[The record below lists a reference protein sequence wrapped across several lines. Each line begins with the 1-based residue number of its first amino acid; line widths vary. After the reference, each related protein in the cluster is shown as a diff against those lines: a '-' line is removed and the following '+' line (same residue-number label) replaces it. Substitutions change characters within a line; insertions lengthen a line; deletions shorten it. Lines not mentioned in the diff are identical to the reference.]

1 MYFCSL
7 RVCLRTVYV
16 SEVISRLV
24 LSVKIAAGQGLV
36 FVSAGAGG
44 AGLTKWARRG
54 PPAGEAAGC
63 SVAKTKGRN
72 LLRDSGHNY
81 E

>member
-1 MYFCSL
+1 MSPGMCPRLFRDGVERENCS
-7 RVCLRTVYV
+7 RPRIGRIHGDV
-16 SEVISRLV
+16 
-24 LSVKIAAGQGLV
+24 A
-36 FVSAGAGG
+36 
-44 AGLTKWARRG
+44 AGLTKWARRS

-72 LLRDSGHNY
+72 LLGDSGHNY